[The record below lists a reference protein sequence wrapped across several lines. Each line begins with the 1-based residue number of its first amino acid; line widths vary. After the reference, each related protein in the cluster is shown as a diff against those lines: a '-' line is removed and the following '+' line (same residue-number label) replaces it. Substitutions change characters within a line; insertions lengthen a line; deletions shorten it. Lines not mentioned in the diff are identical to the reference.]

1 MTRRKDISDAR
12 VKLNRQVD
20 RHYRI
25 MLHNGADKARLD
37 RAKQALTRTISTL
50 KRPADYDAAVGLRA
64 YYTEEPRS

>member
-1 MTRRKDISDAR
+1 MTQRKDNIVAR
-12 VKLNRQVD
+12 ERLNRNVE

-25 MLHNGADKARLD
+25 MLQNGAEKARLD

>member
-1 MTRRKDISDAR
+1 MAQRKDLSADRA
-12 VKLNRQVD
+12 KLNRNVE

-25 MLHNGADKARLD
+25 MLHNGAEKARLD